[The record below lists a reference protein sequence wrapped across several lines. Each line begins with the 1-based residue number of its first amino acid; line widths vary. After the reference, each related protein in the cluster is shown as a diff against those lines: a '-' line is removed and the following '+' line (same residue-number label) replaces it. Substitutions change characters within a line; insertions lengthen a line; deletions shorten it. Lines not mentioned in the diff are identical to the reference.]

1 MRDIAEL
8 PGLQKEGVVLLCG
21 AGMETVEKF
30 IASDAVDIVER
41 LEEVGKN
48 FEEGIRP
55 PSQSLVEA
63 WQMSGRELLE
73 KDVRASGREASEVS
87 AEDVQKAG
95 IQISSLPVAR
105 IFELE
110 STVEPTAEPQRPKEW
125 GQKSD
130 GELGVGDRDYTVRQK
145 PREAFRSLS
154 GAQKA
159 EPKIGHRSRGKPH
172 PNARFVRWAALLTVA
187 TTLLGMLLLVG
198 VIVVAVMAFG
208 FGFRPAP
215 GMAVALLLFPGAL
228 IFYLLMGIR
237 ARCQYCGERCFV
249 SKNCQKHERAVRSIL
264 GFGFAAARDVL
275 LFSSFRCMYCGS
287 KIRLKD

>member
-8 PGLQKEGVVLLCG
+8 PGLQGEGVALLHG

-30 IASDAVDIVER
+30 IASDAVELIER
-41 LEEVGKN
+41 LKEVGKN
-48 FEEGIRP
+48 FEEEIRP

-63 WQMSGRELLE
+63 WQMTGRELLE
-73 KDVRASGREASEVS
+73 KEVRTSGREACEVS

-95 IQISSLPVAR
+95 IEISSLPVAR

-110 STVEPTAEPQRPKEW
+110 SPVEPTAEPQRPKEW

-145 PREAFRSLS
+145 SHEAFRSLS

-159 EPKIGHRSRGKPH
+159 EPKIGRRSRGKPH
-172 PNARFVRWAALLTVA
+172 PNARFVRWAALVTVA
-187 TTLLGMLLLVG
+187 TSLLGMLSLVG
-198 VIVVAVMAFG
+198 VIVVGIMAFG

-215 GMAVALLLFPGAL
+215 DMAFPLLLFPGAL
-228 IFYLLMGIR
+228 ILYLLMGIR

-249 SKNCQKHERAVRSIL
+249 SKNCQKHEQAVRSIL
-264 GFGFAAARDVL
+264 GYGFAAARDVL
-275 LFSSFRCMYCGS
+275 LFSSFRCMFCGS
-287 KIRLKD
+287 KIRVKD

>member
-8 PGLQKEGVVLLCG
+8 PGLQEEGVALLHG

-41 LEEVGKN
+41 LKEVGKN
-48 FEEGIRP
+48 FEEGSRP

-63 WQMSGRELLE
+63 WQMTGRELLE
-73 KDVRASGREASEVS
+73 KEVRTSGREACEVS
-87 AEDVQKAG
+87 AENVQKAG
-95 IQISSLPVAR
+95 IEISSLPVAKT
-105 IFELE
+105 FELE
-110 STVEPTAEPQRPKEW
+110 SPVEPTAEPQRPKEW
-125 GQKSD
+125 RRKTE
-130 GELGVGDRDYTVRQK
+130 GERGVGDRDYTVRQK
-145 PREAFRSLS
+145 QYEAFRSLS
-154 GAQKA
+154 GAQKG
-159 EPKIGHRSRGKPH
+159 EPKIGHRNRGKPH
-172 PNARFVRWAALLTVA
+172 PNARFVRWAALVTVA
-187 TTLLGMLLLVG
+187 TTLSGILSLVG
-198 VIVVAVMAFG
+198 VIVVGIMAFG

-249 SKNCQKHERAVRSIL
+249 SKNCQKHERAVRSVL

-275 LFSSFRCMYCGS
+275 LFSGFRCMYCGS

>member
-8 PGLQKEGVVLLCG
+8 PGLQEEGVALLHG

-41 LEEVGKN
+41 LKEVGKN
-48 FEEGIRP
+48 FEEGSRP

-63 WQMSGRELLE
+63 WQMTGRELLE
-73 KDVRASGREASEVS
+73 KEVRTSGREACEVS
-87 AEDVQKAG
+87 AENVQKAG
-95 IQISSLPVAR
+95 IEISSLPVAKT
-105 IFELE
+105 FELE
-110 STVEPTAEPQRPKEW
+110 SPVEPTAEPQRPKEW
-125 GQKSD
+125 RRKTE
-130 GELGVGDRDYTVRQK
+130 GERGVGDRDYTVRQK
-145 PREAFRSLS
+145 PYEAFRSLS
-154 GAQKA
+154 GAQKG
-159 EPKIGHRSRGKPH
+159 EPKIGHRNRGKPH
-172 PNARFVRWAALLTVA
+172 PNARFVRWAALVMVA
-187 TTLLGMLLLVG
+187 TTLSGILSLVG
-198 VIVVAVMAFG
+198 VIVVGIMAFG

-249 SKNCQKHERAVRSIL
+249 SKNCQKHERAVRSVL

-275 LFSSFRCMYCGS
+275 LFSGFRCMYCGS

>member
-8 PGLQKEGVVLLCG
+8 PGLQEEGVALLHG

-41 LEEVGKN
+41 LKEVGKN
-48 FEEGIRP
+48 FEEGSRP

-63 WQMSGRELLE
+63 CQMTGRELLE
-73 KDVRASGREASEVS
+73 KEVRTSGREACEVS
-87 AEDVQKAG
+87 AENVQKAG
-95 IQISSLPVAR
+95 IEISSLPVAKT
-105 IFELE
+105 FELE
-110 STVEPTAEPQRPKEW
+110 SPVEPTAEPQRPKEW
-125 GQKSD
+125 RRKTE
-130 GELGVGDRDYTVRQK
+130 GERGVGDRDYTVRQK
-145 PREAFRSLS
+145 QYEAFRSLS

-159 EPKIGHRSRGKPH
+159 EPKIGHRNRGKPH
-172 PNARFVRWAALLTVA
+172 PNARFVRWAALVTVA
-187 TTLLGMLLLVG
+187 TTLSGILSLVG
-198 VIVVAVMAFG
+198 VIVVGIMAFG

-249 SKNCQKHERAVRSIL
+249 SKNCQKHERAVRSVL

-275 LFSSFRCMYCGS
+275 LFSGFRCMYCGS

>member
-8 PGLQKEGVVLLCG
+8 TGLQEEGVALLHG

-41 LEEVGKN
+41 LKGVGKN
-48 FEEGIRP
+48 FEEGSMP

-63 WQMSGRELLE
+63 WQMTGRELLE
-73 KDVRASGREASEVS
+73 KEVRTSGREASEVS

-95 IQISSLPVAR
+95 IEISSLPVAR

-110 STVEPTAEPQRPKEW
+110 SPVEPTTETQRPKEW
-125 GQKSD
+125 GRKTE
-130 GELGVGDRDYTVRQK
+130 GERGVGDRDYIVRQK
-145 PREAFRSLS
+145 PDEAFRSLS

-159 EPKIGHRSRGKPH
+159 EPKIGRRSGGKPH

-187 TTLLGMLLLVG
+187 TTLLGILSLIG
-198 VIVVAVMAFG
+198 VIVVGIMAFG

-228 IFYLLMGIR
+228 ILYLLMGIR

-249 SKNCQKHERAVRSIL
+249 SKNCQKHERAVRSVL

>member
-8 PGLQKEGVVLLCG
+8 PGLQEEGVALLHG

-30 IASDAVDIVER
+30 IATDAGDIVER
-41 LEEVGKN
+41 LKEVGKN
-48 FEEGIRP
+48 FEEGSRP

-63 WQMSGRELLE
+63 WQMTGRELLE
-73 KDVRASGREASEVS
+73 KEVRTSGREACEVS
-87 AEDVQKAG
+87 AENVQKAG
-95 IQISSLPVAR
+95 IEISSLPVAKT
-105 IFELE
+105 FELE
-110 STVEPTAEPQRPKEW
+110 SPVEPTAEPQRPKEW
-125 GQKSD
+125 RRKTE
-130 GELGVGDRDYTVRQK
+130 GERGVGDRDYTVRQK
-145 PREAFRSLS
+145 PYEAFRSLS

-159 EPKIGHRSRGKPH
+159 EPKIGHRNRGKPH
-172 PNARFVRWAALLTVA
+172 PNARFVRWAALVTVA
-187 TTLLGMLLLVG
+187 TTLSGILSLVG
-198 VIVVAVMAFG
+198 VIVVGIMAFG

-249 SKNCQKHERAVRSIL
+249 SKNCQKHERAVRSVL

-275 LFSSFRCMYCGS
+275 LFSGFRCMYCGS